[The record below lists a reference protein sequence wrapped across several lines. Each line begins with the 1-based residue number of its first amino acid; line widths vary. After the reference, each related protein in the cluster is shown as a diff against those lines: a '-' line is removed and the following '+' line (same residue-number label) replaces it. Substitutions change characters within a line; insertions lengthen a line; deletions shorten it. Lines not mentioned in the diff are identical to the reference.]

1 MFLPPSTGLLL
12 GFSAGKGVNKCTQ
25 LVRLGCLMATWRPVS
40 PLEGPQHKGHLVDV
54 SLVGACGG
62 GQERPRD
69 LAKEEKS
76 GKGQSH
82 GLDRGSVGDR
92 RGTKAVSL
100 KLSLSPKALTTPL
113 PAPRSSGKLPCR
125 KREAGP
131 SPAASWPPAG
141 APDPFQS
148 PGQLWR
154 SPSESRDLLPRPLGP
169 HVQAAGG

>member
-69 LAKEEKS
+69 PMS
-76 GKGQSH
+76 G
-82 GLDRGSVGDR
+82 
-92 RGTKAVSL
+92 
-100 KLSLSPKALTTPL
+100 
-113 PAPRSSGKLPCR
+113 
-125 KREAGP
+125 
-131 SPAASWPPAG
+131 
-141 APDPFQS
+141 DPFPKHSCRARNFQRSEKPRLKQS
-148 PGQLWR
+148 
-154 SPSESRDLLPRPLGP
+154 
-169 HVQAAGG
+169 